1 MKRLYAG
8 RGRPSPAL
16 VIASIALFLALG
28 GTGYAALKL
37 PANSVGAKQIKANA
51 VTSSKVKDH
60 SLNAEDFKSG
70 QLPAGAQGGA
80 GSTGPQGP
88 QGLKGDKGDPGDRG
102 LPGPGAVA
110 MHTRL
115 TLANTDNTTT
125 LLTVGSLTVRGA
137 CWNDSSGGGGGGGGA
152 IKVRKLT
159 VRSSAD
165 ATVNWEWADGGTVT
179 HVGGSSITAATTP
192 DLVVADAD
200 RAEGHLIY
208 ENAAGVVTLNF
219 HVLYGNPC
227 EFFGTAVPAS
237 G

>member
-70 QLPAGAQGGA
+70 QLPAGAQGAA

-137 CWNDSSGGGGGGGGA
+137 CWNDSSGGGGGGGA